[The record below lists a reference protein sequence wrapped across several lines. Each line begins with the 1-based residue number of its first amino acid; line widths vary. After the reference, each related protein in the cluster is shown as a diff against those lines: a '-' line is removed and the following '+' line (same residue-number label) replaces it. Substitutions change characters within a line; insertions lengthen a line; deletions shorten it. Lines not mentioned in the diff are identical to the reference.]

1 MGHKREICWQF
12 LGKGLEITLML
23 ELQKVKNGVNDIKN
37 GIRNQKPIY
46 QNSTTKSLYTNIEQI
61 KVEENYNSF
70 SGSMICLDSKI
81 LYMEKHKGDNMKTK

>member
-1 MGHKREICWQF
+1 M
-12 LGKGLEITLML
+12 TLML
-23 ELQKVKNGVNDIKN
+23 EFQKVKNGVNDIKN

-70 SGSMICLDSKI
+70 SGSMIFLDSKI
-81 LYMEKHKGDNMKTK
+81 L

>member
-1 MGHKREICWQF
+1 MGHKRAICWQF

-70 SGSMICLDSKI
+70 SGSIIFLDSKI
-81 LYMEKHKGDNMKTK
+81 L